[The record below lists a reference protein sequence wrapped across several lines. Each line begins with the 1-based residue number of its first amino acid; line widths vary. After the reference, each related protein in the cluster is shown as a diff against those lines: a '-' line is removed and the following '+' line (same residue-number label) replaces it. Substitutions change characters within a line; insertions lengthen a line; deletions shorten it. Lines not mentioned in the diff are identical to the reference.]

1 MSGAT
6 QKKKFRSLT
15 IGFCCALSI
24 IILRLVYL
32 QVHLNDTLLTQSK
45 KNYLRIEKIACPR
58 GNIVDRNGTL
68 LVTNRPTTDLYWQG
82 SGNRTLNP
90 EQLQT
95 LSLLAS
101 IIDKPLVSDTQLL
114 TTIQQA
120 ERFHKKVLLSS
131 DVPFEQLSQLE
142 EQFPHDHN
150 IQLMTQFKRFYPYQT
165 FASHLLGYLGHFDM
179 EVCGKMGLEQL
190 MEEQLKG
197 QHGTLVRTTNSL
209 GKNLSTVEIKKPFA
223 GNTIQTTLDIN
234 LQTIIE
240 NVFPAQESGTAVVM
254 DPEDGGIL
262 ALVSRPN
269 FDPGLFLDPIS
280 AEDWHMLQE
289 RQPFL
294 NRAFNTCYPP
304 GSIFKLVSVSAA
316 LEQHVISQDTIVNC
330 RGHLTF
336 AGRNYHCA
344 RTTGHGE
351 LTTCEAVA
359 HSCNIL
365 FFEIGKRLDIDLLAE
380 YAHIFGLGEKTNVLF
395 SEKTGLVPCRAWKK
409 SVKKERWWA
418 GETLSAAIGQSFL
431 LVTPIQVARMIC
443 SIFTGYLTNPRILIN
458 EPIVRK
464 ELDIQPGTLSF
475 LRRSMRATVNEGTG
489 QSMRTVK
496 KDTVIYAK
504 TSTAQT
510 STLSKRDLAKKYME
524 HGWVVVH
531 LTYKKYK
538 PVVLVILVENIGSSR
553 VATKIARDFIIAYK
567 QLLDGVSAAP
577 KPEEPEATITPPE
590 NVETTVA
597 PAVNASHDSQKDQES
612 AMMQADTSVQNVIHS
627 Q

>member
-1 MSGAT
+1 MSVAS

-15 IGFCCALSI
+15 IGFSCALTI
-24 IILRLVYL
+24 IVARLMYL
-32 QVHLNDTLLTQSK
+32 QVHLNDALLTQSK
-45 KNYLRIEKIACPR
+45 KNYLRVEKIASPR
-58 GNIVDRNGTL
+58 GNIVDRNGEL
-68 LVTNRPTTDLYWQG
+68 LVTNRPITDIYWHG
-82 SGNRTLNP
+82 SGNRSLTP
-90 EQLQT
+90 EQVDT
-95 LSLLAS
+95 LTMLAS
-101 IIDKPLVSDTQLL
+101 IIDKPLVADTQLL
-114 TTIQQA
+114 TTIAQA

-131 DVPFEQLSQLE
+131 DLSFEQLSKLE

-150 IQLMTQFKRFYPYQT
+150 VALITQFKRFYPYQT
-165 FASHLLGYLGHFDM
+165 CASHLLGYLGHFDM

-197 QHGTLVRTTNSL
+197 QHGTLLRTTNSF
-209 GKNLSTVEIKKPFA
+209 GQQLSSVEIKKPFA
-223 GNTIQTTLDIN
+223 GNTIQTTIDIN

-240 NVFPAQESGTAVVM
+240 NVFPEHESGTALVM

-269 FDPGLFLDPIS
+269 FDPGLFLDPI
-280 AEDWHMLQE
+280 APEDWQALQE

-304 GSIFKLVSVSAA
+304 GSLFKLVSVSAA

-330 RGHLTF
+330 LGHLTF
-336 AGRNYHCA
+336 AGRKYHCA

-395 SEKTGLVPCRAWKK
+395 SEKMGLIPCRAWKK
-409 SVKKERWWA
+409 QVKKERWWA
-418 GETLSAAIGQSFL
+418 GETLSTAIGQSFL
-431 LVTPIQVARMIC
+431 LVTPIQIARMIC
-443 SIFTGYLTNPRILIN
+443 SIFTGHLTNPRILLN

-464 ELDIQPGTLSF
+464 ELDIQPGTLAF

-538 PVVLVILVENIGSSR
+538 PIVLVILVENIGSSR
-553 VATKIARDFIIAYK
+553 VATKIARDFIITYK
-567 QLLDGVSAAP
+567 QLMDGTLHTNKV
-577 KPEEPEATITPPE
+577 EEAVAE
-590 NVETTVA
+590 NKVA
-597 PAVNASHDSQKDQES
+597 PLSVEVPAPQTTTPAIDDAA
-612 AMMQADTSVQNVIHS
+612 AMVQAERAPAA
-627 Q
+627 

>member
-1 MSGAT
+1 MSTAR

-24 IILRLVYL
+24 ILMRLLYL
-32 QVHLNDTLLTQSK
+32 QVHMTDALLSQSK
-45 KNYLRIEKIACPR
+45 RNYMRIEKIASPR
-58 GNIVDRNGTL
+58 GNIVDRNNTL
-68 LVTNRPTTDLYWQG
+68 LVTNRPTIDVYWRG
-82 SGNRTLNP
+82 SGNRTLGA

-95 LSLLAS
+95 LALLES

-114 TTIQQA
+114 TTLQQA
-120 ERFHKKVLLSS
+120 ERYNKKVLLTS
-131 DVPFEQLSQLE
+131 DLPFEQLSKLE

-150 IQLMTQFKRFYPYQT
+150 VELVTQFKRFYPFQT

-179 EVCGKMGLEQL
+179 EVSGKMGLEQL

-197 QHGTLVRTTNSL
+197 QHGTLLKTTNSL
-209 GKNLSTVEIKKPFA
+209 GKSLGAVEVKKPFA
-223 GNTIQTTLDIN
+223 GNTIQTTIDIN

-240 NVFPAQESGTAVVM
+240 TVFTPEESGTAIVM
-254 DPEDGGIL
+254 DPEDGAIL

-280 AEDWHMLQE
+280 AEDWQALQE

-330 RGHLTF
+330 HGHLTF
-336 AGRNYHCA
+336 AGRKYHCA

-365 FFEIGKRLDIDLLAE
+365 FFEIAKRLDIDLLAE

-418 GETLSAAIGQSFL
+418 GETLSAAIGQSFI

-443 SIFTGYLTNPRILIN
+443 SIFTGYLTNPRILLN

-464 ELDIQPGTLSF
+464 PLDIQQSTLSF

-496 KDTVIYAK
+496 KDTIIYAK

-510 STLSKRDLAKKYME
+510 STLSKRELAKKYME

-531 LTYKKYK
+531 ITYKKNK
-538 PVVLVILVENIGSSR
+538 PLVLVILVENIGSSR
-553 VATKIARDFIIAYK
+553 VATKIARDFIVSYK
-567 QLLDGVSAAP
+567 QLIDGAP
-577 KPEEPEATITPPE
+577 TTATAENREPIITTPDATP
-590 NVETTVA
+590 
-597 PAVNASHDSQKDQES
+597 SCRSSCCYH
-612 AMMQADTSVQNVIHS
+612 
-627 Q
+627 